1 MLGKHELPVAKQ
13 SDSTK
18 LKVCV
23 QKAVVKQL
31 NSPLCQDSCRLS
43 FS

>member
-31 NSPLCQDSCRLS
+31 NSSRRKTIAKHI
-43 FS
+43 FF

>member
-1 MLGKHELPVAKQ
+1 MLEKHQLPVAKQ

-23 QKAVVKQL
+23 QK
-31 NSPLCQDSCRLS
+31 NSCETTQ
-43 FS
+43 